1 MAVASTSDYAA
12 LSGATFTGTVT
23 APKIALTD
31 TTDVSLSSTGNPI
44 QIGAT
49 SGVNLVVDN
58 NEIQVR
64 NNGAGSGLFL
74 NIEGGEV
81 GILTT
86 SGANGNLTFGNTT
99 GTNNLIVNGYL
110 HVYFTLE
117 GIVDKSSFNATLES
131 LEGELLWRGKL
142 FATTSE
148 NIQEYS
154 MNTKTTTNK
163 IIL

>member
-1 MAVASTSDYAA
+1 MKLIKLNNPENFPLTVDNTSITVDDTNITVD
-12 LSGATFTGTVT
+12 LSESNNTFKIVLLPRKTVT
-23 APKIALTD
+23 NSVLKLENELTK
-31 TTDVSLSSTGNPI
+31 VKH
-44 QIGAT
+44 
-49 SGVNLVVDN
+49 NL
-58 NEIQVR
+58 E
-64 NNGAGSGLFL
+64 
-74 NIEGGEV
+74 
-81 GILTT
+81 
-86 SGANGNLTFGNTT
+86 
-99 GTNNLIVNGYL
+99 TNNLIVNGYL

>member
-1 MAVASTSDYAA
+1 MKLIKLNNPENFPLTVDNTSITVDDTNITVD
-12 LSGATFTGTVT
+12 LSESNNTFKIVLLPRKTVT
-23 APKIALTD
+23 NSVLKLENELTKIKH
-31 TTDVSLSSTGNPI
+31 
-44 QIGAT
+44 
-49 SGVNLVVDN
+49 NL
-58 NEIQVR
+58 E
-64 NNGAGSGLFL
+64 
-74 NIEGGEV
+74 
-81 GILTT
+81 
-86 SGANGNLTFGNTT
+86 
-99 GTNNLIVNGYL
+99 TNNLIVNGYL

-154 MNTKTTTNK
+154 MNTKTQTNK